1 MIVEE
6 IEEADENLLEMVVII
21 IETVAGFIIL
31 EMNDLDPL
39 LTEVDVALRLLFK
52 DDLGREVD
60 HHLFVKGHGLL
71 LVALDLALLLFALDL
86 ALLLFALDLVL
97 LLFALKGLDQDLLLR
112 KSFLDQGPDLVLD
125 HDSY

>member
-6 IEEADENLLEMVVII
+6 IEEVEEVDENLLEMVVII
-21 IETVAGFIIL
+21 IAGFITL
-31 EMNDLDPL
+31 AMNDLDPL
-39 LTEVDVALRLLFK
+39 LTEVDVALHLLFK

-60 HHLFVKGHGLL
+60 HHLFVKEHGLL
-71 LVALDLALLLFALDL
+71 LVALDLGLLLFVIA
-86 ALLLFALDLVL
+86 L

-112 KSFLDQGPDLVLD
+112 KGFLDQGPDLVLG

>member
-71 LVALDLALLLFALDL
+71 LVALDLDLLLFVIALLLV
-86 ALLLFALDLVL
+86 ALDLVL

-112 KSFLDQGPDLVLD
+112 KSFLDQGPDLVLG